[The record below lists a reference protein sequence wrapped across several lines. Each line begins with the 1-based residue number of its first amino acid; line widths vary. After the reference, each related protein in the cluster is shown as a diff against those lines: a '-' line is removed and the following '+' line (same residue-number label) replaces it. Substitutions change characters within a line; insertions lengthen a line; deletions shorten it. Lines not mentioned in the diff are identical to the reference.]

1 MRPIALSILA
11 LFTAC
16 AALEDTSGNDVR
28 KSCGNG
34 VCQGGESCGSCPED
48 CGSCAD
54 AGTPDSPPPV
64 STGYGPQAAITC
76 PAGAVQIAPGQDI
89 PSIVAANPAGTS
101 FCILAG
107 THRPTAPINPKSYD
121 VLVGQYG
128 AIIDGSAVTMA
139 YDIGST
145 SIIRGWNCT
154 GCDHVTVQNLVLQN
168 LAAHNCIG
176 MLNGGDYWTVDHN
189 ETKGCKVG
197 ISTGTGSRVTY
208 NYTHHNFTYAMGGY
222 MGIGAVIDHNE
233 IAYSGGTADGGG
245 SSACTKWAGGQNGH
259 TNLTITH
266 NYVHDCNTTGL
277 WLDGADDGNEIA
289 YNRIENNVR
298 GGIEWEVSLGGTV
311 HDNTLSGNAVAIFVS
326 NSQNVETYNNTI
338 TQSSGMALQVFV
350 DAARLTITNNYF
362 HDNHVD
368 LSAHPVS
375 PVAGLTCIN
384 TTSCASFGTP
394 NNNRFDRNA
403 YNTGGRTGSAF
414 WIWGGGGLTWS
425 QWRAIPEDVNGS
437 VQ

>member
-1 MRPIALSILA
+1 MRPIAISIVTL
-11 LFTAC
+11 LVAC
-16 AALEDTSGNDVR
+16 NQLEDTAGGDVR

-34 VCQGGESCGSCPED
+34 VCQSGETCGSCPQD
-48 CGSCAD
+48 CGACDVD
-54 AGTPDSPPPV
+54 AGVPDAPV
-64 STGYGPQAAITC
+64 STAVGPQASITC

-89 PSIVAANPAGTS
+89 PSIVAASASGTT

-107 THRPTAPINPKSYD
+107 THHPTAPINPKSYD

-139 YDIGST
+139 YDVDST

-154 GCDHVTVQNLVLQN
+154 GCDHVTVRNLVVEN

-176 MLNGGDYWTVDHN
+176 MFNGGDNWIVDHN
-189 ETKGCKVG
+189 ETKGCKTG
-197 ISTGTGSRVTY
+197 ISTNTGSRVTY
-208 NYTHHNFTYAMGGY
+208 NYSHHNYTYAMGGY
-222 MGIGAVIDHNE
+222 MGVNELIDHNE
-233 IAYSGGTADGGG
+233 LAFSGGTPDNGG
-245 SSACTKWAGGQNGH
+245 SSACTKWTGGQNGLA
-259 TNLTITH
+259 NLTITN

-277 WLDGADDGNEIA
+277 WLDGADAGSEIA
-289 YNRIENNVR
+289 YNRIENNTR

-311 HDNTLSGNAVAIFVS
+311 HDNTIAGNQVAIFIS
-326 NSQNVETYNNTI
+326 SSQGVEAYNNTI
-338 TQSSGMALQVFV
+338 TQANGFALQLFV
-350 DAARLTITNNYF
+350 DASRLDLSNNYV

-368 LSAHPVS
+368 LAAHPVS
-375 PVAGLTCIN
+375 PVAGLSCIN
-384 TTSCASFGTP
+384 TTSCAGYGTP
-394 NNNRFDRNA
+394 KNNRFDRNA

-414 WIWGGGGLTWS
+414 WYWGAGSLTWT